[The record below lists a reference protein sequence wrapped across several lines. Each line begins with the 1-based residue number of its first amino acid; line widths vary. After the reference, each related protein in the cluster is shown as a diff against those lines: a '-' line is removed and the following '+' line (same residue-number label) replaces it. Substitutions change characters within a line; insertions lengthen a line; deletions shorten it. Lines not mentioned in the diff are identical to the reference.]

1 MPIIIYLFIIL
12 MKYISK
18 QNLHNNNVTELYLG
32 VKTDRFRVTA
42 CSVDQLA
49 HTVVDFL
56 QLPPRDK

>member
-1 MPIIIYLFIIL
+1 

-32 VKTDRFRVTA
+32 VKTDHFRVTA
-42 CSVDQLA
+42 SSVDQLA